1 MACNLGCSEPPTV
14 DLARFAE
21 YTNLKSL
28 YNAVIWWNAKTF
40 PNWDET
46 ATKDANNI

>member
-28 YNAVIWWNAKTF
+28 YNAVIR
-40 PNWDET
+40 T
-46 ATKDANNI
+46 ASLYPKP